1 MAGAAFDMLPLIEA
15 KRDGRAH
22 AAVELDALMRAVVAR
37 AVPDYQ
43 LAAWLMA
50 VVCRGMTGAETA
62 ALTAAMVDSGV
73 RLDLGGVPSPI
84 VDKHSTGGVG
94 DKTTLVVAPLA
105 AASGLT
111 VAKMSGRGLGHTGGT
126 LDKLESFPGLSVDLD
141 AERFR
146 DQARTVGL
154 VIAGQSADLA
164 PADGVLYALRDVT
177 GTVPSLPLIASSI
190 MSKKLAA
197 GAEAIVLDVKVG
209 RGAFLPTAA
218 DARALAEAMIALG
231 AAADPPRRVIAQLSA
246 MDAPLGRAVGN
257 ALEVREALATLRG
270 DGPPDLERL
279 SLRLAALLHVAA
291 GTAPSVAAALP
302 RVESALRSGAA
313 LERLRAMVAAQGGDA
328 AAVDDPD
335 RLPRAPVVRALEAVR
350 GGVVAAIDARALGDV
365 AVALGA
371 GRRVK
376 GAPVD
381 HAVGIVLAAAVGEPV
396 TAGQPLATVYA
407 RDASAAAE
415 ALEALA
421 RHIVVDDAP
430 PGAPSGAAHG
440 KPPGA
445 GPAAARDVL
454 GPTIGLDAA
463 DHGRPGVTP

>member
-22 AAVELDALMRAVVAR
+22 AAAELDALMRAVVAR

-50 VVCRGMTGAETA
+50 VVCRGMTPPETA
-62 ALTAAMVDSGV
+62 ALTAAMVDSGA
-73 RLDLGGVPSPI
+73 RLDLAGVPGPI

-105 AASGLT
+105 AATGLT

-141 AERFR
+141 AARFR
-146 DQARTVGL
+146 AQARDIGL

-164 PADGVLYALRDVT
+164 PADGILYALRDVT
-177 GTVPSLPLIASSI
+177 GTVASLPLIASSI

-197 GAEAIVLDVKVG
+197 GAQAIVLDVKVG
-209 RGAFLPTAA
+209 RGAFLAGEA

-257 ALEVREALATLRG
+257 ALEVREALRTLRG
-270 DGPPDLERL
+270 EGPPDLERL

-291 GTAPSVAAALP
+291 GTAPSVEAALP
-302 RVESALRSGAA
+302 RVEAALRSGAA
-313 LERLRAMVAAQGGDA
+313 LDKLRAMVAAQGGDA
-328 AAVDDPD
+328 TAVDDPD
-335 RLPRAPVVRALEAVR
+335 RLPRAPVVRTLAAAR
-350 GGVVAAIDARALGDV
+350 AGHVAAIDARAVGGV

-381 HAVGIVLAAAVGEPV
+381 PAVGIVLAVGIGEAVA
-396 TAGQPLATVYA
+396 AGQPLAQVHA
-407 RDASAAAE
+407 RDDAAAAA
-415 ALEALA
+415 ALDALA
-421 RHIVVDDAP
+421 ALVVLDPAP
-430 PGAPSGAAHG
+430 RAVPGADAH
-440 KPPGA
+440 
-445 GPAAARDVL
+445 DVL
-454 GPTIGLDAA
+454 GPVIGLDDAA
-463 DHGRPGVTP
+463 RQPGDRS